1 MKLKIHKDKKR
12 VRKFYLRTQ
21 EDRTALVQ
29 AIIQAQ
35 GYASQLEQYTIEDV
49 LDRSAESCVMKATH
63 KALKK
68 KFVIKAIPSQLYH
81 SRSTSI
87 GISEVDV

>member
-49 LDRSAESCVMKATH
+49 IDRSVESCVMTATH
-63 KALKK
+63 KALDTKY
-68 KFVIKAIPSQLYH
+68 VIKAIPS
-81 SRSTSI
+81 
-87 GISEVDV
+87 